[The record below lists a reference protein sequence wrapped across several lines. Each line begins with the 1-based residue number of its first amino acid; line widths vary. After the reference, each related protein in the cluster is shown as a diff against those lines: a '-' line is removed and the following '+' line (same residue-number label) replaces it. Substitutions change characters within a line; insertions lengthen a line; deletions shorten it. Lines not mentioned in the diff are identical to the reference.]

1 LLFDQLKNESIAVLE
16 HYATLPF
23 IVAVRSGTVTA
34 ERYKQFL
41 NDLYHVVWHFCPTM
55 AAGASRCTDDYS
67 AVRYALYEHIEDE
80 KGHELWV
87 LDDCRDVGGEE
98 FAQQVAKGL
107 PRPEVQAMNAFN
119 YHAAERQHGSSA
131 FAMVFALE
139 MISQRLGGQVGKGI
153 AKALKLEEG
162 KGTKFLSSHGPLDE
176 GHLVEIST
184 AINSISDPRVAN
196 QMSNAVMVNYRL
208 FAAMLS

>member
-1 LLFDQLKNESIAVLE
+1 MAVLE

-55 AAGASRCTDDYS
+55 AAGASHCMDDYS
-67 AVRYALYEHIEDE
+67 TVRYALYEHIEDE

-98 FAQQVAKGL
+98 FAEQVRRGL
-107 PRPEVQAMNAFN
+107 PRPEIQAM
-119 YHAAERQHGSSA
+119 
-131 FAMVFALE
+131 
-139 MISQRLGGQVGKGI
+139 
-153 AKALKLEEG
+153 
-162 KGTKFLSSHGPLDE
+162 
-176 GHLVEIST
+176 
-184 AINSISDPRVAN
+184 
-196 QMSNAVMVNYRL
+196 
-208 FAAMLS
+208 

>member
-1 LLFDQLKNESIAVLE
+1 LLFEQLKAESAVVLE
-16 HYATLPF
+16 DYATLPF
-23 IVAVRSGTVTA
+23 IVAVRSGTVSA
-34 ERYKQFL
+34 ERYQQFL

-55 AAGASRCTDDYS
+55 AAGASRCTDEYS

-87 LDDCRDVGGEE
+87 LDDCRDIGGEA
-98 FAQQVAKGL
+98 FAGQVSKGL
-107 PRPEVQAMNAFN
+107 PRPEIQAMNAFN
-119 YHAAERQHGSSA
+119 YHAAERQHGATA

-139 MISQRLGGQVGKGI
+139 MISQRLGGQVSKGI

-176 GHLVEIST
+176 GHLVEISA
-184 AINSISDPRVAN
+184 AIDSISDPTIAKL
-196 QMSNAVMVNYRL
+196 MSNAVMVNYRL